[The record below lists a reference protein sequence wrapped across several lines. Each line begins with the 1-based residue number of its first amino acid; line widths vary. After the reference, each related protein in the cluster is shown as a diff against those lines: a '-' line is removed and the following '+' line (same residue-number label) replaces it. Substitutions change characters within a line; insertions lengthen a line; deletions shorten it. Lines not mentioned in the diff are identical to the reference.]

1 MLIKKKKTFLAK
13 EYLKIISKKKLDL
26 RPNYFLKKVE
36 HKEDTLT
43 QFKLILPRLLI
54 KFFLGLKSFFFKKK
68 EFKIQILK
76 KRFKEAS
83 HLDILLH
90 NYNKQLELKEYISL
104 YKKYSIELSKI
115 HKYNYIYFS
124 LNRDVEKTV
133 CPDGKVFKDVE
144 FILDYAVTFL
154 PKNYYL
160 FIKDHPA
167 CFLIKNATNINRN
180 TYFLKKIINKSNRIK
195 IIDINENQSE
205 IIKKSKGVIS
215 LTGTSCW
222 EAILLGKPSAVFGT
236 TWYEK
241 CSLIYNISEK
251 GQFIKFINRLKK
263 KSKLNKKEIIK
274 FLRFIYYNCFPSK
287 FLNLDD
293 KKNKEKNINF
303 LTNEIKK
310 KKF

>member
-1 MLIKKKKTFLAK
+1 MDF
-13 EYLKIISKKKLDL
+13 
-26 RPNYFLKKVE
+26 RPSYFLKKIE
-36 HKEDTLT
+36 RKNDILI
-43 QFKLILPRLLI
+43 QLKLILPRLFV
-54 KFFLGLKSFFFKKK
+54 KFFLRLKSFFLTKK

-76 KRFKEAS
+76 NKFKEAS

-90 NYNKQLELKEYISL
+90 NYNKQLDLKEYISL
-104 YKKYSIELSKI
+104 YKKHSTQLSKI

-133 CPDGKVFKDVE
+133 CPDGKVFKDIE

-167 CFLIKNATNINRN
+167 CFLLKNASNINRDTN
-180 TYFLKKIINKSNRIK
+180 FLKKIINKSNRIK
-195 IIDINENQSE
+195 ILNIDDNQSE

-241 CSLIYNISEK
+241 CNLIHNISEK
-251 GQFIKFINRLKK
+251 AQFLKFINRAKK
-263 KSKLNKKEIIK
+263 KSKFNKEEIIK
-274 FLRFIYYNCFPSK
+274 FLGFIYYNCFPSK
-287 FLNLDD
+287 FLNLED